1 MLTHDVS
8 VSLSALRVAARYQV
22 AREFPSDKALKEYL
36 REHPQADRSKHTV
49 SEGKAEKKPSLK
61 ERLTRVLKS
70 VPEKAKKF
78 VQDESYRRQKCQDL
92 SAAIEKAP
100 ATLVKNTIHHVKK
113 DIEQYK
119 IAAHGVKAA
128 IKGEKMSPEQK
139 KAVIA
144 VARNLAI
151 EMTLAVLSGGV
162 AGLAT
167 RSAMGF
173 AKTIATKVAYNAVT
187 GEFGDILSD
196 FDYAKDLASGVFK
209 VIVGKKNPDPAEVIA
224 YAVAAKVAKE
234 LKQFSTEDMLA
245 ALEEK
250 T

>member
-1 MLTHDVS
+1 MS
-8 VSLSALRVAARYQV
+8 VSLSALKVAARYQV

-49 SEGKAEKKPSLK
+49 SEGKEEKKPSLK

-70 VPEKAKKF
+70 VPEKARKF

-100 ATLVKNTIHHVKK
+100 GKVVQNAIRHIKRDV
-113 DIEQYK
+113 EQFK
-119 IAAHGVKAA
+119 TAAHGVKAV
-128 IKGEKMSPEQK
+128 IKGEKMTPEQK

-151 EMTLAVLSGGV
+151 EITLAALTAGV
-162 AGLAT
+162 GGLAGRT
-167 RSAMGF
+167 VVGF
-173 AKTIATKVAYNAVT
+173 AKTIATKIAYNAVT

-196 FDYAKDLASGVFK
+196 FDYAKDLTSGVFK
-209 VIVGKKNPDPAEVIA
+209 VIVGKKDPDPAEVIA
-224 YAVAAKVAKE
+224 YAVAALVAKE

-245 ALEEK
+245 ALEEENK
-250 T
+250 